1 MMYAVYDDE
10 GRITQAGQ
18 DYSGTNAAET
28 IMRDLGQRWIKEPRE
43 LVSSDYWY
51 VRDECLTERPL
62 MPAIINKRTI
72 KAGGNDSAVIVGIP
86 KGASC
91 TISTGG
97 NTLHDLTMD
106 ENELE
111 VLIPVPCIYTVTLRR
126 WPFQDKQFQIEAVA

>member
-1 MMYAVYDDE
+1 MMYAVYDDT
-10 GRITQAGQ
+10 GHITQASQ
-18 DYSGTNAAET
+18 EYSNDGKVEE

-51 VRDECLTERPL
+51 VRDERLTERPL
-62 MPAIINKRTI
+62 MPSIIDKRTI

-86 KGASC
+86 KGAAC

-97 NTLHDLTMD
+97 HTLHELTMD
-106 ENELE
+106 ESELE